1 LEVSAIIQKA
11 FSAIPRYV
19 QSPGKGITGSAQWL
33 DESGTMVIERP
44 VRITLFSL
52 GVAFLHSIGADGT
65 AAIAGLTAI
74 MLNKG
79 APSAGGK
86 SKPTRSRSSGR

>member
-1 LEVSAIIQKA
+1 LEVSAIIQKP
-11 FSAIPRYV
+11 FRPYQGYV
-19 QSPGKGITGSAQWL
+19 QSPGKDHRSAQWL

-79 APSAGGK
+79 TERRRKEQAHSVA
-86 SKPTRSRSSGR
+86 